1 MTFVSG
7 TMVFFVIWWI
17 VLFLVLPFGIDIEEK
32 PRRGFATSAP
42 NNPKLRKKF
51 FITTALTALIWG
63 IIQFVMV
70 NHLVSFS

>member
-17 VLFLVLPFGIDIEEK
+17 VLFMVLPFGIHIEEN
-32 PRRGFATSAP
+32 PRKGFAPSAP
-42 NNPKLRKKF
+42 KNPNLRKKF
-51 FITTALTALIWG
+51 FITTVLTAFIWG

-70 NHLVSFS
+70 NHLVVF